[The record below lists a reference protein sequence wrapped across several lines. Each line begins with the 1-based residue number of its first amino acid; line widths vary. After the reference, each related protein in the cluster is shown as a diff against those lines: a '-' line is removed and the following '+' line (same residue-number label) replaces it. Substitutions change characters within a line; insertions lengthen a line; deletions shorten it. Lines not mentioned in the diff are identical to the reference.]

1 MNLSRLYR
9 LIGLALL
16 TALFT
21 GCAAP
26 EPCLQRGGRGQ
37 GFRCQDAPTSAKPPP
52 LAISRDINN
61 T

>member
-1 MNLSRLYR
+1 MHLLRLYR

-16 TALFT
+16 TALLA

-37 GFRCQDAPTSAKPPP
+37 GFRCQDAPTSAKLPPSAFAP
-52 LAISRDINN
+52 
-61 T
+61 